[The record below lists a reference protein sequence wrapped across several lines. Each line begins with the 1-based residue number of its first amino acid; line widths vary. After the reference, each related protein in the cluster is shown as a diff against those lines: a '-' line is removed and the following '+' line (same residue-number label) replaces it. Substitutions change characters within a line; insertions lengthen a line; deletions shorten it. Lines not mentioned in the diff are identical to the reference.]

1 MESQTD
7 KITVENG
14 VDPVSQ
20 EDVKDMSRQELVK
33 ELEKRGLIVDPKE
46 GVQRLRRRLTRVML
60 DEEETEENGGEHL
73 DIRDK
78 TVEGK
83 SPKADSVNVMDLIR
97 IMTLRDEE
105 RQRREDERRRRE
117 EEDRKANQ
125 DALLQA
131 IFHLSQG
138 RPQTL
143 NRHNTEGADDYVD
156 PEVNPEPREQRGRED
171 QRGRNKARATLRAPP
186 ELEKNVTYK
195 GFKRRIMQRQRT

>member
-20 EDVKDMSRQELVK
+20 EDVKNMSRPELVK
-33 ELEKRGLIVDPKE
+33 ELEMRGLIVDPKE

-73 DIRDK
+73 DISDK

-138 RPQTL
+138 RT
-143 NRHNTEGADDYVD
+143 
-156 PEVNPEPREQRGRED
+156 
-171 QRGRNKARATLRAPP
+171 
-186 ELEKNVTYK
+186 
-195 GFKRRIMQRQRT
+195 